1 MSNKANNLGYRRSR
15 FACLT
20 PCREEPEMDINQLEV
35 LIAVAREK
43 SFSRA
48 ADLLGRTQPAVSQA
62 IRRLEQEIGEK
73 LFDRSSKDGTLT
85 AAGELLVDYAK
96 QMMNLRRAA
105 NTALREMR
113 NLQSGKV
120 TVSANEHTVF
130 CLLPVIEEFRRRH
143 PLIKI
148 EVQRGVASRIPE
160 QITAREV
167 ELGVISFKPSDGS
180 LRSVSVMNDE
190 LVLVVA
196 PGHKFSGKSS
206 VSVKD
211 LGAESFIAHN
221 ALSPY
226 RQKVIETFNKYDT
239 RLNISVE
246 LPSLEA
252 IKRLVETGIGVALV
266 PKLSA
271 KSEIASGQLVGLS
284 VREMKLERKL
294 NIVYRKNSELSHASQ
309 EFLKIAKEMAR

>member
-1 MSNKANNLGYRRSR
+1 
-15 FACLT
+15 
-20 PCREEPEMDINQLEV
+20 MDINQLEV

-48 ADLLGRTQPAVSQA
+48 ADVLGRTQPAVSQA
-62 IRRLEQEIGEK
+62 VRRLEQEIGEK

-85 AAGELLVDYAK
+85 AAGELLVDYAR
-96 QMMNLRRAA
+96 QMMNLRHAA

-113 NLQSGKV
+113 NLQNGKV
-120 TVSANEHTVF
+120 TISANEHTVF
-130 CLLPVIEEFRRRH
+130 YLLPVIEEFRQRH
-143 PLIKI
+143 PAIKI

-167 ELGVISFKPSDGS
+167 ELGVISFKPNDAS
-180 LRSVSVMNDE
+180 LRSVSVLNDE
-190 LVLVVA
+190 LVLIVA
-196 PGHKFSGKSS
+196 PGHRFAGRSS
-206 VSVKD
+206 VSIRD
-211 LGAESFIAHN
+211 LADETFIAHN

-226 RQKVIETFNKYDT
+226 RKRVIETFDKYDT

-252 IKRLVETGIGVALV
+252 IKRLVERGTGIALV
-266 PKLSA
+266 PKLTA
-271 KSEIASGQLVGLS
+271 QSEIAAGQLAGLS
-284 VREMKLERKL
+284 VKEMKLERKL
-294 NIVYRKNSELSHASQ
+294 NIVYRKNSVLSHASQ